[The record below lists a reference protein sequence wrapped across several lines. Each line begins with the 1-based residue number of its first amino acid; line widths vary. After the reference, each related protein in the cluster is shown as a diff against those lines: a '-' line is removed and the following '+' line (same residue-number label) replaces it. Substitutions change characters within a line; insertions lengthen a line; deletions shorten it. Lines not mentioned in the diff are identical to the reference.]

1 MSTVGFP
8 APLALSRTGV
18 SSLTPTG
25 FALGPHV
32 GYRAGGATLP
42 TSLSYVPPVASE
54 LSQPPM
60 APARLTEGIPDP
72 TSIEAQKTKYAKDLD
87 DQLQRGAAI
96 LNQQLKQQMD
106 QLHKLADE
114 QKKQYFVQVDHEI
127 KSQELGLVQQFKEQ
141 LLLVQQAASQQK
153 KTLGQQATALMLEY
167 HQKKAREDFLVEEYR
182 LNKAA
187 FDAQMM
193 YSQESHQLQQQQ
205 VAASQA
211 AMQQQQVVEMH
222 AAQAMAAIEEQRMQ
236 VAQQMTAQSKL
247 VQAAGATAATAT
259 AMYSTT
265 PSPPSYVPPVQYA
278 STAPATTFSY
288 TPAPVTGN
296 ITPLPPARTMSYSP
310 APVTQMPTL
319 SYTPPVTQMP
329 TLSYTPPYAGAVTVA
344 PPTQMVTPMINA
356 PLGTSRAF

>member
-1 MSTVGFP
+1 MTTAGLP

-18 SSLTPTG
+18 SSLTG
-25 FALGPHV
+25 FTLAPHV
-32 GYRAGGATLP
+32 GYRAAGATLP

-54 LSQPPM
+54 LAQPPM

-167 HQKKAREDFLVEEYR
+167 HQKKAREDFLMEEYR

-193 YSQESHQLQQQQ
+193 FSQESHQLQQQQ
-205 VAASQA
+205 IAASQA

-259 AMYSTT
+259 AMYSTATT

-278 STAPATTFSY
+278 STVPATTYSY

-319 SYTPPVTQMP
+319 SYTPPV
-329 TLSYTPPYAGAVTVA
+329 LAGAVTVA
-344 PPTQMVTPMINA
+344 PPTQVVTPMINA
-356 PLGTSRAF
+356 PLGTSRVY

>member
-1 MSTVGFP
+1 MTTVGFP

-211 AMQQQQVVEMH
+211 AVQQQQVVEMH

-259 AMYSTT
+259 AMYSTATT

-319 SYTPPVTQMP
+319 SYTPPV
-329 TLSYTPPYAGAVTVA
+329 LAGAVTVA
-344 PPTQMVTPMINA
+344 PPTRMVTPMINA